1 MAKTPPA
8 ALHLDLS
15 RARAAWMQ
23 RQGLRQTFD
32 AASVGDLS
40 VGDLVGKT
48 GWVRALGGADVYFA
62 LWARQPSADRQ
73 TCDAAVK
80 GGALRIVPAVR
91 GCMYLVPEEDVPWTM
106 GLAAQLARP
115 RVLRDLEKV
124 DLPWSAIEDVM
135 QEVEKAL
142 AQGPLDTHKLRQALP
157 PDSVRGLGEKGKK
170 IGLSSP
176 LPVALRELEFR
187 CRIRRTPTGMHLD
200 TERYLWQLDDQTEA
214 APDDRAALVH
224 AVVERVFR
232 FFAPA
237 SIKEVAA
244 WTGLPQRDVK
254 GAMAD
259 LPLVPIDIEGRGQS
273 WVWETSLEE
282 LKEPAATS
290 GKVTFLGFEENLLTF
305 YGGPGVFAD
314 PVHHDHMMASWGRGK
329 PATLGTTKHPTQRCL
344 MVGDELA
351 GFWEHDAAQ
360 DRIVVGGLDGLPQ
373 GSRSAID
380 EGVAFLEGQ
389 IRDVLGHARCFS
401 IDTDEAIAR
410 RAALV
415 GEMTA

>member
-1 MAKTPPA
+1 MAKTSPSV
-8 ALHLDLS
+8 LQIDLP

-23 RQGLRQTFD
+23 NQGLRRELE
-32 AASVGDLS
+32 ASSID
-40 VGDLVGKT
+40 DLVGNT

-62 LWARQPSADRQ
+62 LWARRPSADRH
-73 TCDAAVK
+73 TLDAAVVD
-80 GGALRIVPAVR
+80 GSLRIVPAVR
-91 GCMYLVPEEDVPWTM
+91 GCMYLVPQKDVPWTM

-124 DLPWSAIEDVM
+124 DLPWSVIEDVM
-135 QEVEKAL
+135 QEVESAL
-142 AQGPLDTHKLRQALP
+142 SDGPLDTHGLRKVLS

-176 LPVALRELEFR
+176 LPVALREMEFR
-187 CRIRRTPTGMHLD
+187 CRIRRTPVGMHLD
-200 TERYLWQLDDQTEA
+200 TERYLWQLDDTTA
-214 APDDRAALVH
+214 TVPDDRAALVG

-244 WTGLPQRDVK
+244 WMGLPQRDIK
-254 GAMAD
+254 SAMAD
-259 LPLVPIDIEGRGQS
+259 LPLVPIDIEGRGQA
-273 WVWETSLEE
+273 WAWEDSLES
-282 LKEPAATS
+282 LKEPAAPSTD
-290 GKVTFLGFEENLLTF
+290 VRFLGFEDNLLTF

-314 PVHHDHMMASWGRGK
+314 SAHHDHMMASWGRGK

-344 MVGDELA
+344 MVGDDLV
-351 GFWEHDAAQ
+351 GFWEFDAAQ
-360 DRIVVGGLDGLPQ
+360 DRVVVGGLDTLPQ
-373 GSRSAID
+373 EAHPAI
-380 EGVAFLEGQ
+380 EKGRAFLEHQ

-401 IDTDEAIAR
+401 IDTDDAIAR

-415 GEMTA
+415 QDMA